1 MKKKL
6 VLLILSVVLGITV
19 IFLIVLLGSKTVTVQ
34 EELSEAPLKSGVFL
48 TQSAGFDAYIWK
60 ELFAGSLT
68 KTG

>member
-34 EELSEAPLKSGVFL
+34 NVIKKDEEPFRFSIKYSYQPVRS
-48 TQSAGFDAYIWK
+48 Q
-60 ELFAGSLT
+60 LFH
-68 KTG
+68 KTNLDFVI